1 MAEPRRKRLN
11 GVDRCSSPADIT
23 TRPVLLSHGRGLN
36 VKMIAMLHH
45 HELSAAVRAAIVAA
59 QTAGDLPPFD
69 VPDVLVERPRDSA
82 HGDYATAVALQL
94 ARPARMAPLKIAET
108 IAAHLANP
116 DYLGE
121 VNVVPPGFINFRLS
135 NGWLQSL
142 PEHILASGRDFGA
155 FQLHDGRRTA
165 QVECVSANPTGPI
178 TLGRTRGGVIGD
190 TLHRVLEAAG
200 YDVTLEYYYNDAG
213 RQITLLGESVKV
225 RYLQQLGQTAEL
237 MDDHYQGEYIVDL
250 AKDLVAERGDSLVD
264 VPGDVFAEYA
274 RDRISRQQK
283 ETLARVGIVFDVYF
297 REQSLYETGAV
308 WKTLEQLQQNG
319 YIYEKEGAQ
328 WFRSTDFGDEKDRVV
343 VKADGEPTYRLPD
356 MAYHWDKAQR
366 GFDLVVDIFG
376 PDHHAT
382 APQVLM
388 GVRALGYDSSFV
400 YTLLHQIV
408 NLVRD
413 SRQVKMSTRRGMFLT
428 LDELVDAVGADAIRY
443 FMISRAANS
452 PIDFDLDLA
461 MEQSD
466 KNPVYYIQNAHVRC
480 AGIFRKWAEAGL
492 PEDADKDADLSL
504 LTHERE
510 LAFLRKA
517 LELSD
522 VLEMITTTYEPH
534 RLAFYAYDL
543 AALFHPAYEESRV
556 LHSEVPEPLRLARL
570 RFYRAAK
577 TVFARVLDL
586 MGMSAPDMM

>member
-1 MAEPRRKRLN
+1 
-11 GVDRCSSPADIT
+11 
-23 TRPVLLSHGRGLN
+23 
-36 VKMIAMLHH
+36 MLHH
-45 HELSAAVRAAIVAA
+45 HELAAAVRAALLAA
-59 QTAGDLPPFD
+59 QSDGTLPLFDLPD
-69 VPDVLVERPRDSA
+69 VTVERPRETS

-94 ARPARMAPLKIAET
+94 ARPARMAPLKIAT
-108 IAAHLANP
+108 AIADHLP
-116 DYLGE
+116 SIDYLDG
-121 VNVVPPGFINFRLS
+121 VSVAPPGFINFRLS
-135 NGWLQSL
+135 PAWLQQL
-142 PEHILASGRDFGA
+142 PERILADPQGFGGNG
-155 FQLHDGRRTA
+155 LGDGKKA

-190 TLHRVLEAAG
+190 TVHRVLESAG

-225 RYLQQLGQTAEL
+225 RYLQLLGQPAEL
-237 MDDHYQGEYIVDL
+237 AEEHYQGEYIVEL
-250 AKDLVAERGDSLVD
+250 ARELIAERGDALRD
-264 VPGDVFAEYA
+264 VPADTFAVYA

-283 ETLARVGIVFDVYF
+283 ETLARIGIVFDVYF
-297 REQSLYETGAV
+297 REESLYETGKV
-308 WKTLEQLQQNG
+308 WETLEILQSRG
-319 YIYEKEGAQ
+319 YVYEQDGAQ
-328 WFRSTDFGDEKDRVV
+328 WFRSTAFGDDKDRVV
-343 VKADGEPTYRLPD
+343 VKAGGEPTYRLPD

-388 GVRALGYDSSFV
+388 GVRALGYSSDFV

-408 NLVRD
+408 TLVR
-413 SRQVKMSTRRGMFLT
+413 SGKPVKMSTRRGQYVT
-428 LDELVDAVGADAIRY
+428 LDELVDEVGADPIRY
-443 FMISRAANS
+443 FMISRSATS

-461 MEQSD
+461 VEHSD

-492 PEDADKDADLSL
+492 PDDDDAGADLSL

-517 LELSD
+517 LELGDIIES
-522 VLEMITTTYEPH
+522 VATLYEPH

-543 AALFHPAYEESRV
+543 AALFHPTYEECRV
-556 LHSEVPEPLRLARL
+556 LHSDVPEPLRRARL
-570 RFYRAAK
+570 RFYRAAQAM
-577 TVFARVLDL
+577 FARVLNL
-586 MGMSAPDMM
+586 MGMSAPEVM